1 MFVELSKSLFTHLKP
16 LSTLLTSFQSFVAP
30 IAKNTK
36 TSQVTKL
43 KTKFRFLGKF
53 IAKAIMDFRMLD
65 IPLSQA
71 FFKWMLGKEN
81 TLNYRDLHHIDPV
94 LAKSVGQLRDIVHKR
109 KRLEA
114 DTSHTPDSLKLA
126 VESLTL
132 DGLPIEDLDLDFRLP
147 GTTIDL
153 KV

>member
-1 MFVELSKSLFTHLKP
+1 
-16 LSTLLTSFQSFVAP
+16 
-30 IAKNTK
+30 
-36 TSQVTKL
+36 
-43 KTKFRFLGKF
+43 
-53 IAKAIMDFRMLD
+53 MDFRMLD

-81 TLNYRDLHHIDPV
+81 SLDYRDLQYIDPV
-94 LAKSVGQLRDIVHKR
+94 LAKSIGQLQDVVNRR

-114 DTSHTPDSLKLA
+114 DSSHTPDSLKLA

-132 DGLPIEDLDLDFRLP
+132 DGLPVEDLDLDFRLP

-153 KV
+153 KVCS

>member
-1 MFVELSKSLFTHLKP
+1 
-16 LSTLLTSFQSFVAP
+16 
-30 IAKNTK
+30 
-36 TSQVTKL
+36 
-43 KTKFRFLGKF
+43 LGKF

-71 FFKWMLGKEN
+71 FFKWMLGKES
-81 TLNYRDLHHIDPV
+81 TLDYRDLHHIDPV
-94 LAKSVGQLRDIVHKR
+94 LAKSVAQLRDIVHKR